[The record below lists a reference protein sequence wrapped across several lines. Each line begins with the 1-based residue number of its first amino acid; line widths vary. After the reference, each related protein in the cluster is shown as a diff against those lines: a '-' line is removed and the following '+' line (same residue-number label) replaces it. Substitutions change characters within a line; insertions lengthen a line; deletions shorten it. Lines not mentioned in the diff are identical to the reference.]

1 MWLDFAFQEL
11 FGLEQRLSEETA
23 DLYFDTISEKLRTP
37 EFLPRA
43 LYERFNLEVLA
54 TTDSPLDSLADH
66 QAIRESNWKAR
77 ILPTFRPDP
86 VVDPEFAGFAENIAK
101 LGEKTGEDTSTWAG
115 YLNALRMTRVRFR
128 ELGCTAT
135 DHGHPTARTANLSTA
150 EAAELFARVIAGS
163 ADAQQ
168 QELFRAQMLTEMARM
183 SLEDGL
189 VMQIHPGSAR
199 NHNRKLYER
208 YGRDVGADIPMPT
221 NYVDALRPLLDQFGN
236 ERDLTIILFTLDESA
251 YSRELAP
258 LAGHYPCLRLGPPW
272 WFHDS
277 PEGMMR
283 FREQVTET
291 AGFYNTVGFNDDT
304 RAFLSIPAR
313 HDMSRRMDCA
323 FLAKLVAEH
332 RLEEDEAL
340 EVAHDLAYRL
350 GEKGI
355 SAVEDAA
362 WRIRRL
368 STIRRRA
375 RLSAGTRLGRVRW
388 TVCAMLFVAT
398 SINYMDR
405 QVIAI
410 LKPTLE
416 HSIGMTEVSYG
427 YIVDAF
433 QIAYAIGLLAAGRL
447 IDKLG
452 TRIGYM
458 LVMAVWSLSAMGH
471 ALASTV
477 LEFGFARFFLGL
489 GESGNFPAAIKTV
502 AEWFPQNERSLAT
515 GIFNSGANVGAILA
529 PAIVPWVTLRYG
541 WHAAFLTTGLF
552 SVLWIVWWFRNYR
565 KPTDHSTLTGAELRH
580 IYQEAAADMGPSP
593 SVPWRRLLG
602 FRQTWAFSI
611 AKFLTD
617 PIWWFYLFWL
627 PSYFSAKFNL
637 NLSHLGLP
645 LIIVYNV
652 SAIGSIGGGWLPAP
666 FRRLGLSP
674 NYARLAA
681 MLFCACL
688 VVPIYTAS

>member
-1 MWLDFAFQEL
+1 MAQTKAFNNP
-11 FGLEQRLSEETA
+11 
-23 DLYFDTISEKLRTP
+23 TP
-37 EFLPRA
+37 
-43 LYERFNLEVLA
+43 
-54 TTDSPLDSLADH
+54 
-66 QAIRESNWKAR
+66 
-77 ILPTFRPDP
+77 
-86 VVDPEFAGFAENIAK
+86 
-101 LGEKTGEDTSTWAG
+101 ST
-115 YLNALRMTRVRFR
+115 
-128 ELGCTAT
+128 
-135 DHGHPTARTANLSTA
+135 
-150 EAAELFARVIAGS
+150 
-163 ADAQQ
+163 
-168 QELFRAQMLTEMARM
+168 
-183 SLEDGL
+183 
-189 VMQIHPGSAR
+189 
-199 NHNRKLYER
+199 
-208 YGRDVGADIPMPT
+208 
-221 NYVDALRPLLDQFGN
+221 
-236 ERDLTIILFTLDESA
+236 
-251 YSRELAP
+251 
-258 LAGHYPCLRLGPPW
+258 
-272 WFHDS
+272 
-277 PEGMMR
+277 
-283 FREQVTET
+283 
-291 AGFYNTVGFNDDT
+291 
-304 RAFLSIPAR
+304 
-313 HDMSRRMDCA
+313 
-323 FLAKLVAEH
+323 
-332 RLEEDEAL
+332 
-340 EVAHDLAYRL
+340 
-350 GEKGI
+350 
-355 SAVEDAA
+355 
-362 WRIRRL
+362 
-368 STIRRRA
+368 
-375 RLSAGTRLGRVRW
+375 LSAGARLGRVRW

-458 LVMAVWSLSAMGH
+458 LVTAVWSFSAMGH

-552 SVLWIVWWFRNYR
+552 SVLWILWWFRYYR
-565 KPTDHSTLTGAELRH
+565 TPTNHSTLTARELRH
-580 IYQEAAADMGPSP
+580 IYQEAVVDMGPSP
-593 SVPWRRLLG
+593 FVPWRRLLG
-602 FRQTWAFSI
+602 YRQTWAFSI

-617 PIWWFYLFWL
+617 PIWYFYLFWL

-681 MLFCACL
+681 MLFCAFL
-688 VVPIYTAS
+688 VVPIYTASSAKSVWTAIALISIAAGAHQGWSANLFTTSSDMFPRSAVGAVVGIGGMAGSVGSALFAFFAGHILQLTHSYAVLFGIASSAYLLALIVMYLLAPGLKKVEFAA

>member
-1 MWLDFAFQEL
+1 MADTTAFNNP
-11 FGLEQRLSEETA
+11 
-23 DLYFDTISEKLRTP
+23 TP
-37 EFLPRA
+37 
-43 LYERFNLEVLA
+43 
-54 TTDSPLDSLADH
+54 
-66 QAIRESNWKAR
+66 
-77 ILPTFRPDP
+77 
-86 VVDPEFAGFAENIAK
+86 
-101 LGEKTGEDTSTWAG
+101 ST
-115 YLNALRMTRVRFR
+115 
-128 ELGCTAT
+128 
-135 DHGHPTARTANLSTA
+135 
-150 EAAELFARVIAGS
+150 
-163 ADAQQ
+163 
-168 QELFRAQMLTEMARM
+168 
-183 SLEDGL
+183 
-189 VMQIHPGSAR
+189 
-199 NHNRKLYER
+199 
-208 YGRDVGADIPMPT
+208 
-221 NYVDALRPLLDQFGN
+221 
-236 ERDLTIILFTLDESA
+236 
-251 YSRELAP
+251 
-258 LAGHYPCLRLGPPW
+258 
-272 WFHDS
+272 
-277 PEGMMR
+277 
-283 FREQVTET
+283 
-291 AGFYNTVGFNDDT
+291 
-304 RAFLSIPAR
+304 
-313 HDMSRRMDCA
+313 
-323 FLAKLVAEH
+323 
-332 RLEEDEAL
+332 
-340 EVAHDLAYRL
+340 
-350 GEKGI
+350 
-355 SAVEDAA
+355 
-362 WRIRRL
+362 
-368 STIRRRA
+368 
-375 RLSAGTRLGRVRW
+375 LSAGTRLGRVRW

-427 YIVDAF
+427 YIVDTF

-458 LVMAVWSLSAMGH
+458 LVMAVWSFSAMGH

-552 SVLWIVWWFRNYR
+552 SVLWILSWFRYYR
-565 KPTDHSTLTGAELRH
+565 TPSDHPTLTARELRH

-593 SVPWRRLLG
+593 FVPWRRLLG

-617 PIWWFYLFWL
+617 PIWYFYLFWL

-674 NYARLAA
+674 NYARLTA
-681 MLFCACL
+681 MLFCAFL
-688 VVPIYTAS
+688 VIPIYTASSAKSVWTAIALISLAAGAHQGWSANLFTTSSDMFPRSAVGAVVGIGGMAGYVGSALFAFFAGHILQLTHSYAVLFGIASSAYLLALIVMYLLAPGLKKVEFAA